1 LLRATLQELERAVQP
16 LQRGGEIGALL
27 DVETIGLEQVL
38 QQLEGVADVLRGR
51 FDVAWAKR
59 AVAAIQS
66 AATLGAA
73 PQVYDA
79 PAIVGNAC
87 QYRAARHGPAVDPAA
102 TVGEEATGRKHGL
115 ICHQRRAG
123 ATRRVRV

>member
-27 DVETIGLEQVL
+27 DVETIGLEQVV

-51 FDVAWAKR
+51 FDVACAKR
-59 AVAAIQS
+59 TVAAVQG
-66 AATLGAA
+66 AAPLGPA
-73 PQVYDA
+73 PQVYDV
-79 PAIVGNAC
+79 PPIVGNVR
-87 QYRAARHGPAVDPAA
+87 QHGAARHGAAVDPAA

-123 ATRRVRV
+123 ATRRVPV